1 MSKLGNVIVFILI
14 TFSLVVRHIVLSSIP
29 RVWIGWLTRMT
40 LRNAELYVHQIDPG
54 ANAGAAVGVASGMSA
69 GAGAGARAQI
79 AIVGNCMIGR
89 SYRVLH

>member
-1 MSKLGNVIVFILI
+1 MSKLDNVIVFILI
-14 TFSLVVRHIVLSSIP
+14 TFSLVVRHTVLSSIP

-54 ANAGAAVGVASGMSA
+54 ANAAAAVGVASGMSA
-69 GAGAGARAQI
+69 GARVQI